1 MMRKLITF
9 FVLIFSSTTHAALEI
24 EVTGGQVQPVSV
36 GVVPFASDQLAQ
48 LDIDIAR
55 IVETDLRSSGLF
67 EPFPR
72 EDMLAQ
78 PSQEDQVRYENW
90 RALGVEHL
98 VIGSIG
104 RSAEGQWQVEFHLLD
119 VFKGS
124 RSLGYAIPVSASG
137 LRYAGHQISDLIYQ
151 KLTGHRG
158 VFNTRIAY
166 ITAEGDVAKR
176 RYKLMISDA
185 DGHAPKQLV
194 SSSEPI
200 MSPTWSPD
208 GRQMAFVA
216 FENGQS
222 AIYLQTIA
230 TGVVRKLTKFPGI
243 NGAPSFSPD
252 GRQLAITLSHE
263 GNPEIYLL
271 SLSSGNLRRITQDPA
286 IDTEPAF
293 SPDGQHIVFTS
304 DRAGRPQ
311 IYRYDLGSQDKP
323 RRLTFEG
330 KSNARASYS
339 PDGKYMS
346 LVHQTENGFYIAARE
361 VASGEL
367 RVLSNGPLD
376 ESPSF
381 APNGI
386 AIIYSTRGRR
396 GAVLAT
402 VAIDTGI
409 QQTLSQPGDVREPA
423 WSPFNQ

>member
-1 MMRKLITF
+1 MRSLLFLFVLTF
-9 FVLIFSSTTHAALEI
+9 FSTGHAALEI
-24 EVTGGQVQPVSV
+24 EVTGGEVQPVSV
-36 GVVPFASDQLAQ
+36 GIVPFSSEQLAQ

-67 EPFPR
+67 SPFPR
-72 EDMLAQ
+72 EDMLAK
-78 PSQEDQVRYENW
+78 PSQQDQVRYENW

-104 RSAEGQWQVEFHLLD
+104 RTAEGQWQVEFHLLD
-119 VFKGS
+119 VFKGT

-166 ITAEGDVAKR
+166 ITAEGDVKNR
-176 RYKLMISDA
+176 RYKLMIADA
-185 DGHAPKQLV
+185 DGHEPKQLV
-194 SSSEPI
+194 SSAEPI

-216 FENGQS
+216 FDQGQS
-222 AIYLQTIA
+222 SVYLQTIA
-230 TGVVRKLTKFPGI
+230 TGVVRKLTNYRGI

-263 GNPEIYLL
+263 GNPEIYVL
-271 SLSSGNLRRITQDPA
+271 NLADNATRRITTDPA

-293 SPDGQHIVFTS
+293 SPDGKHLVFTS

-311 IYRYDLGSQDKP
+311 IYRIDLNGQQKP
-323 RRLTFEG
+323 KRITFEG

-339 PDGKYMS
+339 PDGSFMS
-346 LVHQTENGFYIAARE
+346 LVHQTENGFYIAAME
-361 VASGEL
+361 VATRAI

-381 APNGI
+381 APNGV
-386 AIIYSTRGRR
+386 AIIYATRGRR
-396 GAVLAT
+396 GAELAT

-409 QQTLSQPGDVREPA
+409 QQSLSQPGDVREPA
-423 WSPFNQ
+423 WSPFNK